1 MDFSSLYIKMLIFS
15 VLLVIGYLAARKGYL
30 SKDFAK
36 SASWLLVNVL
46 LTSSIVNSVLGAR
59 PDLPQKDLWFAF
71 FLLAALTALLYVIA
85 TFCARFDR
93 KETAPQTILLLAAVN
108 TLFVGLPIVQ
118 VLKGSEAV
126 FYLGIS
132 CVPYNI
138 LFYSY
143 GIWCLTKEKSGNH
156 VRLADMISPPLVA
169 ALFALVVF
177 VFHIR
182 LPRAVTEFFSTVSA
196 GTVPVSMLVIGAT
209 LGPVKLTE
217 AFLNKKLWLLSL
229 IRLIVTPVA
238 VYFLLRLFVSND
250 VLLLSAVVIAACP
263 TGTVC
268 TPVSIQYGYDP
279 KYSSEFIMLT
289 TVLSMVTLPLLLRA
303 LF

>member
-30 SKDFAK
+30 GKDFARP
-36 SASWLLVNVL
+36 ASWLLVNVL
-46 LTSSIVNSVLGAR
+46 LTCSIVNSVLGSR
-59 PDLPQKDLWFAF
+59 PDLPPKDLWFAF
-71 FLLAALTALLYVIA
+71 FLLAGLTVFLYVIA
-85 TFCARFDR
+85 TFCSRFDN

-108 TLFVGLPIVQ
+108 TLFVGLPVVQ
-118 VLKGSEAV
+118 VLKGNEAV

-132 CVPYNI
+132 CIPYNI
-138 LFYSY
+138 AFYSY
-143 GIWCLTKEKSGNH
+143 GIWGLTKGKNGKK
-156 VRLADMISPPLVA
+156 VRLADMLSANLVA

-182 LPRAVTEFFSTVSA
+182 LPRAMTEFFSTVSA

-229 IRLIVTPVA
+229 IRLILTPVA

-279 KYSSEFIMLT
+279 KYSSECIMLT